1 MGAYGVVRTFV
12 TDSTTPDADPIVVKK
27 YANRRLYNT
36 AKSAYVTL
44 EDLSEMVRNEEDF
57 VVLDAKSGDD
67 LTRQVLTQIIL
78 EQENRGGNLL
88 PLNFLRKLVG
98 YYGQDLDGVLPGYL
112 DASLE
117 SFQQNQDRL
126 QKQFTAAFGQPMKQ
140 FEEITRQNMAMFER
154 ALGGLSPFA
163 GDRPAPEADA
173 PATQSPE
180 TTGEDID
187 SLKKEL
193 DLMRA
198 RLDKIEK

>member
-1 MGAYGVVRTFV
+1 M
-12 TDSTTPDADPIVVKK
+12 TDSSPTDTEPTVIKK

-44 EDLSEMVRNEEDF
+44 DDLSEMVRNEEEF
-57 VVLDAKSGDD
+57 VVRDAKTGDD

-78 EQENRGGNLL
+78 EQESRGGNLL

-98 YYGQDLDGVLPGYL
+98 YYGQDMGAVLPGYL

-117 SFQQNQDRL
+117 SFQQNQENL
-126 QKQFTAAFGQPMKQ
+126 QKQFATAFGQPMKQ

-154 ALGGLSPFA
+154 ALGAFNPLA
-163 GDRPAPEADA
+163 GERAREERPAAENGEP
-173 PATQSPE
+173 S
-180 TTGEDID
+180 GEDID

-193 DLMRA
+193 DQMRA
-198 RLDKIEK
+198 RLDKMEK

>member
-1 MGAYGVVRTFV
+1 M
-12 TDSTTPDADPIVVKK
+12 TDSSAPGAEPTVVKK

-44 EDLSEMVRNEEDF
+44 DDLSKMVRDGEDF
-57 VVLDAKSGDD
+57 VVRDAKTGDD

-78 EQENRGGNLL
+78 DQENRGGNLL

-98 YYGQDLDGVLPGYL
+98 YYGQDMGGVLPGYL

-117 SFQQNQDRL
+117 SFQQNQGRL
-126 QKQFTAAFGQPMKQ
+126 QEQFATTFGQPMKQ
-140 FEEITRQNMAMFER
+140 FEEVTRQNMAVFER
-154 ALGGLSPFA
+154 ALGSFSPFNGENPVTPTDA
-163 GDRPAPEADA
+163 AAPKSTKA
-173 PATQSPE
+173 S
-180 TTGEDID
+180 GEDID

-193 DLMRA
+193 DSMRD